1 MATKAELQASLD
13 ANGVDYTQSMNNTKL
28 QSLLDEH
35 EASASAVSGF
45 EDLIGEENSI
55 GDRNVGGTFQEYVDA
70 IGKANKYKNPT
81 AYPTDNAVDANS
93 TTRFALEIGDADAM
107 VTDSKG
113 VKSFKHSKRIT
124 CSESVSKMLKAGDIG
139 YSEIGAFPVAWRMID
154 SQDPLTKLYVENKVY
169 FVERPQRTK
178 TNDRFSQGGFS
189 KATVI
194 NESFEE
200 KRTKISSLALGGM

>member
-13 ANGVDYTQSMNNTKL
+13 AKGVDYTQGMTNTKL

-35 EASASAVSGF
+35 DANASASSGF
-45 EDLIGEENSI
+45 EDLIGEENTI
-55 GDRNVGGTFQEYVDA
+55 GDRNIGGTFQQYVDA

-81 AYPTDNAVDANS
+81 AFPTDNAVDANS

-107 VTDSKG
+107 VTDANG

-139 YSEIGAFPVAWRMID
+139 YSEIGAFPVAWRMIA
-154 SQDPLTKLYVENKVY
+154 SQDPVSKLYVENKVY
-169 FVERPQRTK
+169 FVERPQRVK
-178 TNDRFSQGGFS
+178 TNDRFAQGGFS

-194 NESFEE
+194 NEDFEE
-200 KRTKISSLALGGM
+200 TRTMISTLSLSNA